1 VVEVPSA
8 TPFVRTEPP
17 DLAVLRTHV
26 ASAAPPYTIDNTQL
40 VAGDRP
46 PEVSS
51 NGIHRRPRVSDP
63 KKIQA
68 KLQKAEAA
76 ADRERTKLRAKAEKK
91 IARIKNELR
100 AEESKIAAK
109 VERKRE
115 KMALRLAAVSAV
127 PAIDGRGSGRSMK
140 ARSQAR

>member
-1 VVEVPSA
+1 
-8 TPFVRTEPP
+8 
-17 DLAVLRTHV
+17 
-26 ASAAPPYTIDNTQL
+26 
-40 VAGDRP
+40 
-46 PEVSS
+46 
-51 NGIHRRPRVSDP
+51 VSDP

-68 KLQKAEAA
+68 KLQKAEAE

-100 AEESKIAAK
+100 AEESRIAAW

-115 KMALRLAAVSAV
+115 KTVVRLAAVSAV
-127 PAIDGRGSGRSMK
+127 PVSEGRGGRPMK

>member
-1 VVEVPSA
+1 M
-8 TPFVRTEPP
+8 
-17 DLAVLRTHV
+17 
-26 ASAAPPYTIDNTQL
+26 
-40 VAGDRP
+40 
-46 PEVSS
+46 
-51 NGIHRRPRVSDP
+51 SDP

-76 ADRERTKLRAKAEKK
+76 ADRERTRLRAKAEKK

-100 AEESKIAAK
+100 TEESKIAAK

-115 KMALRLAAVSAV
+115 KTALRLAAVTAA
-127 PAIDGRGSGRSMK
+127 PGIDGRGAGRSMK

>member
-1 VVEVPSA
+1 
-8 TPFVRTEPP
+8 
-17 DLAVLRTHV
+17 
-26 ASAAPPYTIDNTQL
+26 
-40 VAGDRP
+40 
-46 PEVSS
+46 
-51 NGIHRRPRVSDP
+51 VSDP

-68 KLQKAEAA
+68 KLQKAEAE

-100 AEESKIAAK
+100 AEESRIAAW

-115 KMALRLAAVSAV
+115 KTVVRLAAVSAAPV
-127 PAIDGRGSGRSMK
+127 SEGRAGGRPMK